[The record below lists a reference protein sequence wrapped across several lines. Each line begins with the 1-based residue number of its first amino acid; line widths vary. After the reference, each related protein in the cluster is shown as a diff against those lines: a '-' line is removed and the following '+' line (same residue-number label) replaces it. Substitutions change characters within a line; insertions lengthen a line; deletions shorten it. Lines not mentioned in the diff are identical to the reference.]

1 MTDRIRS
8 ALAHIPAS
16 DRALWVEAGMAL
28 HSELRDGGRD
38 IWESWSMQAENYNAA
53 AAASVWRSFKA
64 GSITIASLYHRA
76 IEHGWIPDKGY
87 QPPSQDELQ
96 ARQRANAERDR
107 AECLQRDK
115 ARAEAARK
123 AAWMVNQCKLEQHAY
138 LEYKGWPDMTG
149 LVWRPDPENNLLLIP
164 MSISG
169 ALVGCQ
175 MIDRTGAKKFL
186 KGQRTSG
193 AEFVIGTKGR
203 DWLVE
208 GYATGL
214 SLRDCLAAL
223 KQHYRIHVC
232 FSAGNLVKVA
242 QRLPGCLVVADN
254 DESGAGKAAAEKTGR
269 PFWMSDRVGEDLND
283 CCRRVK
289 LFKASQSIRK
299 FILDTPK
306 CIP

>member
-8 ALAHIPAS
+8 ALAHIPAG
-16 DRALWVEAGMAL
+16 DRALWIEAGMAL

-38 IWESWSMQAENYNAA
+38 LWESWSRQAENYNATA
-53 AAASVWRSFKA
+53 AAAVWRSFKA
-64 GSITIASLYHRA
+64 GSITIGTLFHRA
-76 IEHGWIPDKGY
+76 TEYGWVPDKDY

-138 LEYKGWPDMTG
+138 LEYKGWPEMTG

-164 MSISG
+164 MSVDG
-169 ALVGCQ
+169 TLVGCQ

-203 DWLVE
+203 DFLVE

-283 CCRRVK
+283 HCRRVK
-289 LFKASQSIRK
+289 LFKASQSIREFVVK
-299 FILDTPK
+299 TMTPL
-306 CIP
+306 